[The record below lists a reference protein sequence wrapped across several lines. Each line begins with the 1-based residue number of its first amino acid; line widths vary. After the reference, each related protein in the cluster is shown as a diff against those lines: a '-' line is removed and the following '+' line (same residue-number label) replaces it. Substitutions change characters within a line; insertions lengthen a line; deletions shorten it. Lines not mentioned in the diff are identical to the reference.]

1 MIEPE
6 LFNFKPPLNKH
17 GYVQK
22 HWDKLLANVD
32 ECGLTHSVS
41 ILMNALLLYHK
52 IINYCDSF

>member
-17 GYVQK
+17 VYVQK
-22 HWDKLLANVD
+22 RWDKLLENID

-41 ILMNALLLYHK
+41 ILMIH
-52 IINYCDSF
+52 